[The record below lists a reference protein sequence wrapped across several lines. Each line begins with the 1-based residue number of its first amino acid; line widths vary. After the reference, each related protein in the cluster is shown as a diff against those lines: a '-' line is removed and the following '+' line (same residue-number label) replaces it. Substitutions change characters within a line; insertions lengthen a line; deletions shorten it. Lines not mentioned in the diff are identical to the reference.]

1 MEKASE
7 RGVQVVFHK
16 DPSPR
21 AGLMQRSQAPGRTPW
36 VGSWASSPSTSRWK
50 LLDLVTVWG
59 RKPYGRWRG
68 GPRRRGSHWEDIQH
82 RAGPGESRC
91 LWDWGRGRGRGRKKT
106 QTGVRR
112 TTFLPKD
119 QCASPDP
126 LDISC
131 TPTLPHPSRDSSEAM
146 QSLNNIVSM

>member
-1 MEKASE
+1 MAVMEKASE

-50 LLDLVTVWG
+50 LRDLVTVWG
-59 RKPYGRWRG
+59 RKPYGRRRG
-68 GPRRRGSHWEDIQH
+68 GPRRRGSHWEDI
-82 RAGPGESRC
+82 ESRC
-91 LWDWGRGRGRGRKKT
+91 LWDWGGGRGRGRKKT

-126 LDISC
+126 LTSPAPPPC
-131 TPTLPHPSRDSSEAM
+131 PTLPHPSRDSSGAM